1 MPPRQIHTLH
11 RPATMP
17 TDAPDL
23 LFVHGAYMDS
33 RCWDIH
39 FLPYFAALGYNCH
52 ALDLSAHGLSEGR
65 DEADRFGIDDYAADL
80 RQVIASLPGD
90 TVLIGH
96 SMGCSV
102 IERALERT
110 TARAVV
116 LMAPVPPTGT
126 WGSIMRLALRHPEMF
141 SEITR
146 LSHHGELGPTSLSL
160 MRDIYFSPV
169 TMPEELLDF
178 AHLIQPE
185 PVRAISDML
194 VVGLRHHRPQPQLR
208 VMVIGGECDAVF
220 PPFATSYTALR
231 WRARETCIPDCGHML
246 MLEHQWRAAA
256 DALARWLETTVRRH
270 SSARSSSSVTAA

>member
-1 MPPRQIHTLH
+1 MPPRELHTRR
-11 RPATMP
+11 RPATMR

-52 ALDLSAHGLSEGR
+52 ALDLSGHGLSDGK

-80 RQVIASLPGD
+80 RQVIASLPGEP
-90 TVLIGH
+90 VLIGH

-102 IERALERT
+102 IERALEQT
-110 TARAVV
+110 TSRAAV

-126 WGSIMRLALRHPEMF
+126 WGSIMRLALKRPEMF

-169 TMPEELLDF
+169 TRPEELLDF

-185 PVRAISDML
+185 SVRAISDML
-194 VVGLRHHRPQPQLR
+194 VAGIRRHRPRPQLP
-208 VMVIGGECDAVF
+208 VMVIGGERDAVF
-220 PPFATSYTALR
+220 PPFATSHTALR
-231 WRARETCIPDCGHML
+231 WRARETYIPDCGHML
-246 MLEHQWRAAA
+246 MLEHKWQEAAGTV
-256 DALARWLETTVRRH
+256 ARWLERPVRRRPP
-270 SSARSSSSVTAA
+270 ARSSGSIAAA

>member
-1 MPPRQIHTLH
+1 MQ
-11 RPATMP
+11 
-17 TDAPDL
+17 TDAPHL

-52 ALDLSAHGLSEGR
+52 ALDLTAHGLSEGK
-65 DEADRFGIDDYAADL
+65 DEADRFGIDDYTADL
-80 RQVIASLPGD
+80 RQVIASLPSEP
-90 TVLIGH
+90 VLIGH

-102 IERALERT
+102 IERALEQT
-110 TARAVV
+110 TARAAV

-126 WGSIMRLALRHPEMF
+126 WGSIMRLALKHPEMF

-146 LSHHGELGPTSLSL
+146 LSHHGELSPTSLSL

-169 TMPEELLDF
+169 TRPEELLDF

-194 VVGLRHHRPQPQLR
+194 VVGLRQHRPQPRLP
-208 VMVIGGECDAVF
+208 VMVIGGERDAVF

-231 WRARETCIPDCGHML
+231 WRARQTYIPDCGHML
-246 MLEHQWRAAA
+246 MLEHQWQAAA
-256 DALARWLETTVRRH
+256 DAVARWLEATVHRH
-270 SSARSSSSVTAA
+270 SQAPSASSTVAA